1 MFYAAGATRRVA
13 PALNNG
19 EFVESRIIQL
29 ISALRA
35 SGVRISLAESA
46 ESFSAVDL
54 MGIQDREQFRLSLR
68 ATLIK
73 DARDIPTFDKLFPL
87 FFGSGQPPMMGG
99 NLSENLT
106 PEEAQMLAQA
116 LREYAENLRN
126 RMERLMSGEPLS
138 REELEQLG
146 QMVGLNQLDDIRY
159 QDWLRQRMER
169 ALAFPEVREALR
181 ELMQQLAEM
190 GMTPDRLQQMRELIQ
205 QNMAGMQQQLNQ
217 FAGERLAENLSE
229 RPPGESADSLL
240 NRPFEAL
247 TDADK
252 KALQREVQRLAAAL
266 RTRIALRQKHA
277 KNGQLDA
284 KATIRANLKHGGVPL
299 EIRHRDRLRKPRIV
313 VLCDISTSMR
323 FCSELMLTFLY
334 TLQGQV
340 SKTHA
345 FAFIDHLEYISADFS
360 IADGNQAIRG
370 VLRRMPAGSYNTDL
384 GYSLKN
390 YIDGYFDT
398 LNGQTTLLI
407 VGDGRNN
414 YNDPRIDLFQK
425 MTRRAARTVWMT
437 PEPPSL
443 WGTGDS
449 DMPAYVPLCDNI
461 LQVRTL
467 ADLAA
472 AVDRLL
478 TV

>member
-1 MFYAAGATRRVA
+1 LR
-13 PALNNG
+13 PAKNG
-19 EFVESRIIQL
+19 ECMESRILQL
-29 ISALRA
+29 TSALRA
-35 SGVRISLAESA
+35 SGVRISLAESV

-54 MGIQDREQFRLSLR
+54 LGIQDRQQFRLSLR

-73 DARDIPTFDKLFPL
+73 DVRDIPTFEKLFPL
-87 FFGSGQPPMMGG
+87 FFGSGQPPTMGG
-99 NLSENLT
+99 NLADHLT
-106 PEEAQMLAQA
+106 PEEAEMLLQA
-116 LREYAENLRN
+116 LREYTESLRN
-126 RMERLMSGEPLS
+126 RMRRLMDGQPLS
-138 REELEQLG
+138 REELEQLA

-159 QDWLRQRMER
+159 QNWLAQRMER

-181 ELMQQLAEM
+181 DLMQQLAEM
-190 GMTPDRLQQMRELIQ
+190 GMTPERLEQMRELIR
-205 QNMAGMQQQLNQ
+205 QNIAGMQGQLNQ
-217 FAGERLAENLSE
+217 FAGERLAENLSQ
-229 RPPGESADSLL
+229 RPPGESADNLV
-240 NRPFEAL
+240 NRPFEL
-247 TDADK
+247 LSDADK
-252 KALQREVQRLAAAL
+252 KAIQREVQRLAAAL

-277 KNGQLDA
+277 KTGQLDA

-299 EIRHRDRLRKPRIV
+299 EIRHRDRVRKPRIV

-345 FAFIDHLEYISADFS
+345 FAFIDHLEYISADFNV
-360 IADGNQAIRG
+360 ADGNAAIRG
-370 VLRRMPAGSYNTDL
+370 VLRRMPAGSYNTNL

-390 YIDGYFDT
+390 YTDDYFDT
-398 LNGQTTLLI
+398 LNAQTTLLV

-414 YNDPRIDLFQK
+414 YNNPRLDLFQK
-425 MTRRAARTVWMT
+425 MTRRAARTVWLT

-449 DMPAYVPLCDNI
+449 DMPAYAPLCANI

-467 ADLAA
+467 ADLAS
-472 AVDRLL
+472 AVDKLL
-478 TV
+478 SA